1 MTSPAQRGIR
11 LALGVAVGMV
21 LADAS
26 IVVLALPEI
35 YRDFDVSVN
44 AVIWVLIAFNI
55 VLAAVAVPGAFA
67 ARRFGPSRT
76 TLAGLV
82 VFAAGSLGCGLSGSL
97 APLIAARCVQ
107 AAGGAVAVTGALELL
122 PAALGSEQRAVAVW
136 AAAGAAGAAIGP
148 ALGGILTQLVSW
160 QSIFLVQVPVA
171 IAVSLPLLAWVRRH
185 PEAAAPADRAVSRP
199 HLAANIALAL
209 VSAALAAALFLLV
222 LLIIEGWRRS
232 PIAAALAVTVLPLA
246 ALATGRL
253 AGSMGTPRERAMAG
267 AILLAGGLAGLA
279 LLPKALIVAT
289 FVPQILVGAGLAF
302 VLSALTHTAL
312 EGRSPQAVHGGF
324 TLASRHLGVVAGLLV
339 MTPIFT
345 ADLVEQRDAAEQAGT
360 AALLDARLPAL
371 TKIDLATRIADQLT
385 AEKGKVPVI
394 APAFE
399 PLPSDPG
406 ERDSELALK
415 SDLQD
420 QLDRAATHA
429 FSTSFLLAAAFG
441 LAALIPIGLARRP
454 EL

>member
-1 MTSPAQRGIR
+1 M
-11 LALGVAVGMV
+11 ALGTAVGLV

-35 YRDFDVSVN
+35 YRDFGVSVN

-55 VLAAVAVPGAFA
+55 VLASVAVPGALA
-67 ARRFGPSRT
+67 ARRWGPART
-76 TLAGLV
+76 TLAGLA
-82 VFAAGSLGCGLSGSL
+82 VFVLGSLGCGLSGSL

-122 PAALGSEQRAVAVW
+122 PLALGSERRAVSVW

-148 ALGGILTQLVSW
+148 AMGGVLTQLVSW

-171 IAVSLPLLAWVRRH
+171 IAVAVPLVARVRRK
-185 PEAAAPADRAVSRP
+185 PEAPAPAERTAYRP
-199 HLAANIALAL
+199 HVAANVALAL

-232 PIAAALAVTVLPLA
+232 PITAALAVTVLPLA
-246 ALATGRL
+246 ALATGRV
-253 AGSMGTPRERAMAG
+253 AGGMGTPRERAMAG
-267 AILLAGGLAGLA
+267 AILLSGGLAGLA
-279 LLPKALIVAT
+279 LLPKAIIVAT
-289 FVPQILVGAGLAF
+289 FIPQILVGAGLAF

-345 ADLVEQRDAAEQAGT
+345 GDLVQQRDAAEQAGT
-360 AALLDARLPAL
+360 AALLDAPLPAL
-371 TKIDLATRIADQLT
+371 TKITLGQRLADQLT

-394 APAFE
+394 DPAFE
-399 PLPSDPG
+399 PLPDDPA
-406 ERDSELALK
+406 ERDAELALK

-429 FSTSFLLAAAFG
+429 FSDSFLLAAAFG
-441 LAALIPIGLARRP
+441 LAALIPIGLAKRT

>member
-1 MTSPAQRGIR
+1 VTPRSLRI
-11 LALGVAVGMV
+11 ALGIAVGLV

-55 VLAAVAVPGAFA
+55 VLAAVAVPGALA
-67 ARRFGPSRT
+67 ARRWGPART

-82 VFAAGSLGCGLSGSL
+82 VFAAGSLACGLSGSL
-97 APLIAARCVQ
+97 PPLIAARCVQ

-122 PAALGSEQRAVAVW
+122 PVALGSEQRAVGVW

-148 ALGGILTQLVSW
+148 AMGGILTQLVSW
-160 QSIFLVQVPVA
+160 QSIFLVQVPIAALVA
-171 IAVSLPLLAWVRRH
+171 LPLIPRVRGESGTTDR
-185 PEAAAPADRAVSRP
+185 ADRAEYRP
-199 HLAANIALAL
+199 HLAANLALAL

-232 PIAAALAVTVLPLA
+232 PITAALAVTVLPLA
-246 ALATGRL
+246 ALATARL
-253 AGSMGTPRERAMAG
+253 AGDLGNPRERAMAG

-279 LLPKALIVAT
+279 LLPKAVIVAT
-289 FVPQILVGAGLAF
+289 FAPQILVGAGLAF

-312 EGRSPQAVHGGF
+312 EGRAPQAVHGGF
-324 TLASRHLGVVAGLLV
+324 TLASRHLGVVVGLLI

-345 ADLVEQRDAAEQAGT
+345 SDLVEQRAAAEQAGT
-360 AALLDARLPAL
+360 AALLDAQLPAL
-371 TKIDLATRIADQLT
+371 TKIDLAKRIADQLT
-385 AEKGKVPVI
+385 AEQGKVPVI
-394 APAFE
+394 DPAFE
-399 PLPSDPG
+399 PLPSDPA

-429 FSTSFLLAAAFG
+429 FSTSFLLATGFG
-441 LAALIPIGLARRP
+441 LAALLPIGLARRT